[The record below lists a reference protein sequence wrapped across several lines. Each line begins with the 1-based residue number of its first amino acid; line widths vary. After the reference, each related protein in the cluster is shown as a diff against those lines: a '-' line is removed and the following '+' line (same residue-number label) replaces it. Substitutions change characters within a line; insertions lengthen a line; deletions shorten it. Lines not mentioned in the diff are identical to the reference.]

1 MRRERLSASK
11 PDPAVIEEA
20 LDALDAD
27 ELRKLLRDMLL
38 ELDDRAHGRI
48 VNEVIDRAA
57 RNSSAWTPSG
67 PSDEFV
73 ASVVAFAEAAKRV
86 GYADPSDVDG
96 YLREAANAFLAKDYP
111 AAFLIFRALLIP
123 VSVADIDLGQHEMV
137 DEVLAV
143 DVSACAAQYVVSMYM
158 TAAGKDRAK
167 AVRAAIGDVDGVGHF
182 WEPLREMERVAV
194 EPLPELD
201 DFLPSWRGII
211 EESVADERRSGWDT
225 PRDRWLREVVLRM
238 EGASG
243 LANLARSTRRA
254 DDLRAWCRMLV
265 EAGDWEAA
273 LAAYEEAAEIVSDK
287 EYSRAGF
294 LDGVALAAQEL
305 GRKDLPARLERA
317 WRDAP
322 SLLRLL
328 RWLGS
333 SGSKAV
339 AVTRAREA
347 LDSCSNKAH
356 RQRALLHVIVGNLGA
371 AAKLLAAA
379 PGLGWSD
386 SEHPG
391 HLVFPL
397 FQKLLGATPAQC
409 CLQGRHM
416 DIDELERMSGG
427 ADEARIATPEVDDI
441 LEVAG
446 IKGPSDVGPRALVCK
461 AMRRAAENRVAG
473 VTENKRRRHY
483 GHAAQL
489 VAACAALDPSSETDD
504 WVAGVRAAYR
514 RYPALQR
521 ELDDHLGR
529 AS

>member
-1 MRRERLSASK
+1 M
-11 PDPAVIEEA
+11 
-20 LDALDAD
+20 DAD
-27 ELRKLLRDMLL
+27 ELRKLVRDMLV
-38 ELDDRAHGRI
+38 ELDDRARGLI
-48 VNEVIDRAA
+48 VNEVVDRAA
-57 RNSSAWTPSG
+57 RNSSAWTPSA

-73 ASVVAFAEAAKRV
+73 ASVVAFAEAARRV
-86 GYADPSDVDG
+86 GCADPSDVDG
-96 YLREAANAFLAKDYP
+96 YLCEGVNAFLGKDYP
-111 AAFLIFRALLIP
+111 AAFLIFRELLIP
-123 VSVADIDLGQHEMV
+123 ISVGDIDLGQHEMV

-158 TAAGKDRAK
+158 TAAPANRAK
-167 AVRAAIGDVDGVGHF
+167 AVRAAIGDVEGVGHF
-182 WEPLREMERVAV
+182 WQPLLEMERVAV

-201 DFLPSWRGII
+201 DFLPRWRKII
-211 EESVADERRSGWDT
+211 EEGVADERLSDWET
-225 PRDRWLREVVLRM
+225 HLDRWLREVVQRM

-265 EAGDWEAA
+265 EARDWKAA

-287 EYSRAGF
+287 AYSRGEF

-305 GRKDLPARLERA
+305 GRKDLPARLEKA

-322 SLLRLL
+322 SMLRLR

-339 AVTRAREA
+339 AIRRARAA
-347 LDSCSNKAH
+347 LESCAKKAH
-356 RQRALLHVIVGNLGA
+356 RQRALLHVIVGDLGA
-371 AAKLLAAA
+371 AAKLLVAA

-391 HLVFPL
+391 QLLFPL
-397 FQKLLGATPAQC
+397 FQRLLGGTPEPSPFR
-409 CLQGRHM
+409 GRRM
-416 DIDELERMSGG
+416 DIDELEWMSADG
-427 ADEARIATPEVDDI
+427 DEAQIATPEVEEI

-446 IKGPSDVGPRALVCK
+446 IKGPSDVGARAAVLK

-473 VTENKRRRHY
+473 VTENKRRRSY
-483 GHAAQL
+483 GHAAHL
-489 VAACAALDPSSETDD
+489 VAACVALDLSSETDD
-504 WVAGVRAAYR
+504 WVAGVRDAYR

-521 ELDDHLGR
+521 ELDDRLGR
-529 AS
+529 A